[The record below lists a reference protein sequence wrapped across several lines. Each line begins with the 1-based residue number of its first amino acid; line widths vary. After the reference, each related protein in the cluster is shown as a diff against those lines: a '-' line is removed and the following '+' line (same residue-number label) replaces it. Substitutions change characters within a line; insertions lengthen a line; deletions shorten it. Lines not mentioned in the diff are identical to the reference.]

1 MTFTVITVFAQEEF
15 SLDQAISYAIEN
27 NKSLRAKKLDVE
39 DAEADI
45 DGYASIAY
53 PQITGGVD
61 YQYYFEVPAQPVPD
75 FITPSVYGILFQEGV
90 IPSRDLGPPTV
101 SQLSFFQP
109 HNLTGKIDA
118 SIQVYDGSYRYG
130 LKGAKMYRDLIKKEI
145 NASAYEVKSMVT
157 KAYLNCLIT
166 DENITIVEDNLSV
179 VSKSL
184 DELKA
189 MYEEGFVESLDVD
202 RMQLSFDNL
211 NTSLTNLTEVSKL
224 SRNLLKF
231 QMGFPI
237 SEEIVLTED
246 LELIVNELSLTLAS
260 DIEIDFSKRPE
271 YEVIEKG
278 IEINEL
284 DYLRNRATYLPTV
297 RAFGSFQRS
306 LQRENLFDSDEA
318 GWIPTSL
325 AGLSINIPIYDGG
338 NKRSKIEKTKIRAQ
352 KLMLQKEE
360 FQSGVRMQVSN
371 SYISLINAFNTL
383 ENTRSSLEMN
393 ESIYERVNIKFREGV
408 GSSVEVTQAESSLYQ
423 AQADYINAIYD
434 VVNAKTDLDIAL
446 GEL

>member
-237 SEEIVLTED
+237 SEELVLTED
-246 LELIVNELSLTLAS
+246 LEVIVNELSLTLAS
-260 DIEIDFSKRPE
+260 DLEIDFSKRPE

-278 IEINEL
+278 IEINDL